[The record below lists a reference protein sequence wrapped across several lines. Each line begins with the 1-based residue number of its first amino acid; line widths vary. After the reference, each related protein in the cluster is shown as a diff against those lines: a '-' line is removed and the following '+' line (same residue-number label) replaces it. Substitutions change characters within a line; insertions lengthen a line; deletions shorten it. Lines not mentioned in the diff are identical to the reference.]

1 MGCFG
6 LAGDRVGSLEFEDVR
21 EGVDVVEEEEE
32 DGLLGPASDVA
43 VYIPS
48 NS

>member
-6 LAGDRVGSLEFEDVR
+6 LTGDRVGGLEFEDVR
-21 EGVDVVEEEEE
+21 EGVDVDEEEEE
-32 DGLLGPASDVA
+32 DGLLGPASGVG
-43 VYIPS
+43 VHIPS